1 MKSVPGSLSLL
12 LVVATLF
19 LLVFI
24 PVAISPVYAHFDH
37 LAHYNSRGAG
47 VGQYYVY
54 AALEPDYASPGEPTA
69 IMFSVQ
75 DGNGQDT
82 YNIETMV
89 EIYASSGDRI
99 KAFPWTKRDVGDFEV
114 FYTFPQVGSYQV
126 VLSIADGPVN
136 TNAIDP
142 PRTALSSVTGCNC
155 ERVLFNFAISEGF
168 GLVFN
173 STLAGAVFGSLGIFG
188 AVLGVTY
195 WSKKKNGEFASGA
208 GDVARYIVTLAAI
221 AGGLVHFAVYSGH
234 ASLRIEYS
242 IFLIMAGGMQVAY
255 GILYTLITLTG
266 ATSGKT
272 SPRRHYRKT
281 VEVNLFGLI
290 GTAVLLGLYA
300 YSVILPPPLSPTG
313 KPEHV
318 DVAGVLAK
326 SVEVFT
332 LIGILYLMRLEKRRL
347 AEFLKER
354 A

>member
-1 MKSVPGSLSLL
+1 MKNVPVRLPLLLGVSL
-12 LVVATLF
+12 LVVIMISI
-19 LLVFI
+19 VI
-24 PVAISPVYAHFDH
+24 PPVYAHFSH
-37 LAHYNSRGAG
+37 LSHYNSRGDG
-47 VGQYYVY
+47 VGQYYIY
-54 AALEPDYASPGEPTA
+54 AALEPDYAAPGEPTA

-75 DGNGQDT
+75 DGEGRDT

-99 KAFPWTKRDVGDFEV
+99 KAFPWTKQDVGDFLV

-136 TNAIDP
+136 TNTIDP
-142 PRTALSSVTGCNC
+142 PRVALSSVTGCNC
-155 ERVLFNFAISEGF
+155 ERVVFNFAISKGF

-195 WSKKKNGEFASGA
+195 WGKKKNGEFISAP
-208 GDVARYIVTLAAI
+208 GDVTRYIVTLAAI

-242 IFLIMAGGMQVAY
+242 IFLITAGGMQVAY
-255 GILYTLITLTG
+255 GILYTLLTLTG
-266 ATSGKT
+266 ATSGRS

-281 VEVNLFGLI
+281 VAVNLFCLVW
-290 GTAVLLGLYA
+290 TAVLLGLYA

-313 KPEHV
+313 QPEDV

-326 SVEVFT
+326 AVEVFT
-332 LIGILYLMRLEKRRL
+332 LIGIVYLMRLEKRRL
-347 AEFLKER
+347 VEFLKEH